1 MQVETPRLSGAENGS
16 GRRILVVEDDTDIRA
31 TLQAILA
38 TEGYTVETCGNGQQ
52 ALSQLSTST
61 IPDLIILDLR
71 MPIMD
76 GWQFRVQQKN
86 DPALAQIPVIAISA
100 DASAQAAAVDAAAY
114 LKKPFDYT
122 SLMNAVDRVLLAF
135 DRRRLASRLSE
146 LDSQSQE
153 MRRLKNAFI
162 SNISHEIRTP
172 MNAVLSLAQLIRDG
186 LAGPLTGEQTR
197 YLQVIERNGQHVLNL
212 LGDVLDLARLEDNSL
227 EVSVDDVNIATVV
240 HATVSAVMS
249 EAQAQHVDV
258 VVDLSDSLPR
268 VRVDPFRIVQ
278 VFRHLVTNA
287 VKFTEQGTV
296 KIVAEAQDASDH
308 VVVHVCDTGIG
319 IPEAAIPRIFDG
331 FYQVDHRL
339 ERRHQGAGLGLTLVD
354 KLLRLMNGHISVQ
367 STVGAGSRFTVALP
381 KAD

>member
-1 MQVETPRLSGAENGS
+1 MSGAENGS

>member
-1 MQVETPRLSGAENGS
+1 MQVETPRSSGADS
-16 GRRILVVEDDTDIRA
+16 VAGRRILVVEDDTDIRA
-31 TLQAILA
+31 TLQTILA
-38 TEGYTVETCGNGQQ
+38 TEGFTVETCVNGQQ
-52 ALSQLSTST
+52 ALSQLSTSSA
-61 IPDLIILDLR
+61 PDLIILDLR

-76 GWQFRVQQKN
+76 GWQFRIQQKN

-122 SLMNAVDRVLLAF
+122 SLMTTVDRVLLAF
-135 DRRRLASRLSE
+135 DRRKLQSRLSE
-146 LDSQSQE
+146 LDSQTLA

-186 LAGPLTGEQTR
+186 LAGPLTNEQTR

-212 LGDVLDLARLEDNSL
+212 LSDVLDLARLEDDSL
-227 EVSVDDVNIATVV
+227 EISLDDVNLATVM
-240 HATVSAVMS
+240 HATVAAVMP
-249 EAQAQHVDV
+249 QALAKRVDV
-258 VVDLSDSLPR
+258 VVDLSEKLPR

-278 VFRHLVTNA
+278 VFRHLVSNA

-296 KIVAEAQDASDH
+296 KILADAQETSSY

-319 IPEAAIPRIFDG
+319 IPEEAIPKIFDG

-339 ERRHQGAGLGLTLVD
+339 ERRHQGAGVGLTLVD
-354 KLLRLMNGHISVQ
+354 KLVRLMNGHISVQ